1 MRKHISFWILITVLN
16 ASAQL
21 VKEKTLSLGLNWP
34 NASVAFNYS
43 TNFPA
48 KGIGYFVEYKQSLC
62 NWLDFVSY
70 AAYSQTTA
78 DTREWVEEDYFSTQN
93 AFTLGS
99 KTRITFPIPY
109 VAPYLELGFGLGFG
123 KFDTNSPTLQLSKNG
138 LTPHTLYGFGF
149 EIGNKKHGFKPNYDM
164 GLIVY
169 RHYVLKQKTNALI
182 FIRFQ
187 VFYKTKNVR

>member
-1 MRKHISFWILITVLN
+1 MRKYISFWILITVLN

-78 DTREWVEEDYFSTQN
+78 DTREWVEEDYFST
-93 AFTLGS
+93 
-99 KTRITFPIPY
+99 
-109 VAPYLELGFGLGFG
+109 
-123 KFDTNSPTLQLSKNG
+123 LQLSKNG

-182 FIRFQ
+182 FVRFPI
-187 VFYKTKNVR
+187 FYKTKNVY